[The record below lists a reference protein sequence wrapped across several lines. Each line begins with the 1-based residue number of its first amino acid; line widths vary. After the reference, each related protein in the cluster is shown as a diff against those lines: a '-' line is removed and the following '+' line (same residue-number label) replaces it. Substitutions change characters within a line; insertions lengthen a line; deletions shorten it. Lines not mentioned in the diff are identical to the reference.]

1 MEKTFAVERT
11 VKLLQFLV
19 LKYMFLFYSD
29 VLPANMTTTHL
40 TVLDEN
46 NQIISTI
53 EHGKYIKLQI
63 DAASI
68 TSGIIEVTFIR
79 TLDSSGKIEVTFRLS
94 GALDTKSIYW
104 FSKVRALSTI
114 SILVLLS
121 HGN

>member
-1 MEKTFAVERT
+1 
-11 VKLLQFLV
+11 
-19 LKYMFLFYSD
+19 MFLFYSD